1 METMSTSAAKHQLS
15 GLDNDRM
22 HKVAEI
28 LLKARRE
35 AKPIHELPERLRP
48 ASLDEAYALQ
58 DIMAMGMSTDRL
70 DTGKST
76 SPVAGWKIGAPTPD
90 AMPLFSAMPPW
101 GGYAQSGDRI
111 SKSLR
116 RLRGVEAEIAFLL
129 GKDLPARANPYSRE
143 EVIDAIASAHPAIE
157 LLESAFVDPDKV
169 DRLSVIG
176 DLQMNGGFAHGA
188 AVTNWKDLNLAEESV
203 EVVVDGARR
212 FEGKASNS
220 AGTDL
225 IRLVIWLAN
234 EGSYRTGGLQSGQ
247 WITTGSWSGKTF
259 ARSGSEVEVRFSRFG
274 AVNLTFE

>member
-1 METMSTSAAKHQLS
+1 MSTSAEKRKLS

-22 HKVAEI
+22 REAAEI

-35 AKPIHELPERLRP
+35 VAPVHQLPEKLRP
-48 ASLDEAYALQ
+48 ATLDEAYALQ
-58 DIMAMGMSTDRL
+58 DIVAMGMSTDRM

-76 SPVAGWKIGAPTPD
+76 NPVGGWKIGAAAPD
-90 AMPLFSAMPPW
+90 ATPVFSAMPPW
-101 GGYAQSGDRI
+101 GGYAKSGDRI

-116 RLRGVEAEIAFLL
+116 RLRGVEAEIAFLM
-129 GKDLPARANPYSRE
+129 GKDLPARANHYSRD

-157 LLESAFVDPDKV
+157 LLESAFADPDKV

-188 AVTNWKDLNLAEESV
+188 GVSNWKSIDLAEESV
-203 EVVVDGARR
+203 EVVVDGAQR

-225 IRLVIWLAN
+225 IRLVVWLAN

-247 WITTGSWSGKTF
+247 WITTGSWSGKTL
-259 ARSGSEVEVRFSRFG
+259 ARSGSEVHVRFSSFG
-274 AVNLTFE
+274 EVDLTFE

>member
-1 METMSTSAAKHQLS
+1 MSTNAAKHKLS
-15 GLDNDRM
+15 GLENDRM
-22 HKVAEI
+22 HEAAEI

-35 AKPIHELPERLRP
+35 VAPIHQLPEKLRP
-48 ASLDEAYALQ
+48 TTLDEAYALQ

-76 SPVAGWKIGAPTPD
+76 LPVGGWKIGAPAPD
-90 AMPLFSAMPPW
+90 ATPLFSAMPPW
-101 GGYAQSGDRI
+101 GGYASSGDRI
-111 SKSLR
+111 SKSLK

-129 GKDLPARANPYSRE
+129 GKDLPSRANPYSRE

-157 LLESAFVDPDKV
+157 LLESAFLDPDKV
-169 DRLSVIG
+169 DRFSVIG

-188 AVTNWKDLNLAEESV
+188 AVPNWKAVGLAEESV
-203 EVVVDGARR
+203 EVVVDGTRR

-225 IRLVIWLAN
+225 IRLVTWLAN

-247 WITTGSWSGKTF
+247 WITTGSWSGKTL
-259 ARSGSEVEVRFSRFG
+259 AKSGSAVEVRFSSFG
-274 AVNLTFE
+274 EVNLTFE